1 MKFIESITS
10 YIIYLNYRLK
20 DNSIDS
26 IIWIVNLVPSRAGF
40 SILKDKISAPFWIL
54 HFSLLVYVYGA
65 GSVMY
70 QLRVAS
76 STRDFLKSYVNIT
89 LIILIV
95 NNSYWFIKERP
106 LLRTVLNQVIR
117 NDILSMETELL
128 QDKHEKLLSVI
139 KKIILIFYGFNLFD
153 AFFIY
158 IPHRSDV
165 NNDHYSMTSCV
176 GLEPLT
182 ATPNRQICRL
192 ILGLQEV
199 TIMTAVL
206 NYQTLLLFLI
216 AHTEAMY
223 RLLSEEML
231 NFNQYAS
238 TPESNIFVKNRLP
251 LLVSRHSLTLDI
263 IKNLKALYSMPM
275 GVNFGSNAVCIC
287 LFFYLPLREWITFSP
302 VLIYCFLVFFLYC
315 YLCQRLINASEVFE
329 NAVYSCGW
337 EKFNLNE
344 QKTIYVMLLQAQK
357 PVTLLAADIIPVNIS
372 TFATTI
378 QAMFKFVTVVK
389 L

>member
-1 MKFIESITS
+1 MKLIESITN
-10 YIIYLNYRLK
+10 YITYLNYRLK

-65 GSVMY
+65 GTVMY
-70 QLRVAS
+70 QLRIAS
-76 STRDFLKSYVNIT
+76 STRDFIKSYVNIT

-95 NNSYWFIKERP
+95 NNSYWYIKERP
-106 LLRTVLNQVIR
+106 LLRTVLKQVIK
-117 NDILSMETELL
+117 NDSLAKETKLL

-139 KKIILIFYGFNLFD
+139 KKIIYIFYGFNLFD

-165 NNDHYSMTSCV
+165 NNNHYSMTSCV

-192 ILGLQEV
+192 ILALQEV

-216 AHTEAMY
+216 AHTAAMY
-223 RLLSEEML
+223 RMLSEEML
-231 NFNQYAS
+231 SFD
-238 TPESNIFVKNRLP
+238 K
-251 LLVSRHSLTLDI
+251 
-263 IKNLKALYSMPM
+263 
-275 GVNFGSNAVCIC
+275 
-287 LFFYLPLREWITFSP
+287 
-302 VLIYCFLVFFLYC
+302 
-315 YLCQRLINASEVFE
+315 LINASEVFE

-337 EKFNLNE
+337 EKFDLKE